1 MGSVDGQKP
10 VLNLANHT
18 PEEWAAWV
26 SFYRGWLG
34 LTRENLARQARC
46 SVATIKFI
54 ETGYPATKRTKR
66 TKRKVSTSHRVKL
79 SIIHALTARID
90 SADTQVNVI
99 EQ

>member
-1 MGSVDGQKP
+1 MNGITGQKP
-10 VLNLANHT
+10 VLNMANHT

-66 TKRKVSTSHRVKL
+66 KVSTSHRVKL